1 MLFSTNQLNF
11 SMGNKPM
18 VAILVVNWNCGQLS
32 AAAVSPYLAL
42 PIDAPVRCRVI
53 IVDNASTDDSLQF
66 LSQLPVVLIQNQHN
80 RGFGHACNQAR
91 EKAQDADYL
100 LLLNP
105 DTESNPE
112 VLFQLV
118 AYLEHHQQYAVAGPQ
133 QINQQHTIIRSC
145 GRFPN
150 TLTAFWEVLSFSKLV
165 PGLFMPAPI
174 MIDWDHQTDR
184 DVDHIMGSYMLI
196 RQAAIPDSGF
206 MDPDY
211 FVYWEDIDLSRRM
224 ANQGY
229 KSRYLVSCQ
238 ILHEGGASGDV
249 ASAQRLYYSISARRT
264 YWRKHL
270 NFGSL
275 LFLTLISIT
284 AEPVLRII
292 QVFLKRQ
299 FHSINPIL
307 QAYSKY
313 YREVFTGKRAI

>member
-1 MLFSTNQLNF
+1 
-11 SMGNKPM
+11 M

-32 AAAVSPYLAL
+32 AAAVAPYLSL
-42 PIDAPVRCRVI
+42 PVDAPVRCRVI

-105 DTESNPE
+105 DTESSPE
-112 VLFQLV
+112 VLYQLV
-118 AYLEHHQQYAVAGPQ
+118 SYLELHSQYAVAGPQ
-133 QINQQHTIIRSC
+133 QINQQHAIIRSC

-150 TLTAFWEVLSFSKLV
+150 TMTACWEVLSFSKLV
-165 PGLFMPAPI
+165 PRVFTPAPI
-174 MIDWDHQTDR
+174 MIDWNHQTDR

-196 RQAAIPDSGF
+196 RHAAIPDSGF

-224 ANQGY
+224 ANLGY
-229 KSRYLVSCQ
+229 KSRYLASIQ

-249 ASAQRLYYSISARRT
+249 ASARRLYYSISARRK

-270 NFGSL
+270 GVQSMFL
-275 LFLTLISIT
+275 LSLISLT

-292 QVFLKRQ
+292 QVLLRRQ
-299 FHSINPIL
+299 LHSIKPIL
-307 QAYSKY
+307 QAYSQY
-313 YREVFTGKRAI
+313 YREVITGKQAI